1 MNGGSKP
8 TNQSLV
14 PVDKKIIRSECAE
27 TDPFEQKNKLDQESR
42 GCETE
47 QDIVKKIVQ
56 DLKDRYTRR
65 GHDFKSPCYR

>member
-1 MNGGSKP
+1 MNGSSKP

-27 TDPFEQKNKLDQESR
+27 TDPFEQKNRVEQDSC

-47 QDIVKKIVQ
+47 QDIVKKNSSRSKR
-56 DLKDRYTRR
+56 LLY
-65 GHDFKSPCYR
+65 